1 MSVSNNNDNVIF
13 HVTKDKNKEED
24 NILEYVDKELSNID
38 TGNIYKYIT
47 TNMGDELE
55 ELMKE
60 YREESKDMSE
70 DDKQKC
76 HKIFT
81 RLGILQ
87 TIKTTI
93 P

>member
-1 MSVSNNNDNVIF
+1 MSNNV
-13 HVTKDKNKEED
+13 KNKKEEEEKD
-24 NILEYVDKELSNID
+24 ILEYVDKELSNID